1 MANISG
7 SRRRRPY
14 ASAILLLAAL
24 TTTGAAYA
32 VTTSAISNPRA
43 TKASATQIEQGKV
56 LFTEGCSSCH
66 GLAGQGGSSGPSL
79 VGVGAAAVDFQVGTG
94 RMPMAQAETQ
104 AMRKK
109 PVYSQTEID
118 ALAAY
123 VASLGAGP
131 AVPNPS
137 EYDISNANVAR
148 GGEIY
153 RLNCSQCHNY
163 AGKGGALSDGKYAP
177 TLMKA
182 TPKQIYE
189 AMLTGPQGM
198 PVFSDGQI
206 PTKDKQDIIAYI
218 DYLQNAPD
226 QGGAALGRLGPVT
239 ETVFMFT
246 AAIGAVIAV
255 TIWIGAKSR

>member
-7 SRRRRPY
+7 SSRRRPY
-14 ASAILLLAAL
+14 AGAVLLLAAL

-32 VTTSAISNPRA
+32 VTTSAIVSPKSA
-43 TKASATQIEQGKV
+43 AASAEQIELGKR

-79 VGVGAAAVDFQVGTG
+79 IGVGAAAVDFQVGTG
-94 RMPMAQAETQ
+94 RMPMAQADTQ
-104 AMRKK
+104 AMRKP
-109 PVYSQTEID
+109 PVYNQEQID

-123 VASLGAGP
+123 VASFGAGP
-131 AVPNPS
+131 GVPDPS
-137 EYDISNANVAR
+137 QYDFSNANVAR

-177 TLMKA
+177 SVMKA

-189 AMLTGPQGM
+189 AMITGPQGM
-198 PVFSDGQI
+198 PVFSDAQI
-206 PTKDKQDIIAYI
+206 PAKDKQDIIAYI

-226 QGGAALGRLGPVT
+226 PGGAALGRLGPVT

>member
-14 ASAILLLAAL
+14 ASALLLLTAL

-32 VTTSAISNPRA
+32 VTTSAIAKPR
-43 TKASATQIEQGKV
+43 TTEVTASKIQEGKR

-79 VGVGAAAVDFQVGTG
+79 IGVGAAAVDFQVGTG
-94 RMPMAQAETQ
+94 RMPMAQAQVQ
-104 AMRKK
+104 AMRKD
-109 PVYSQTEID
+109 PVYTQAEID

-123 VASLGAGP
+123 VSSMGAGP
-131 AVPNPS
+131 AVPDPS
-137 EYDISNANVAR
+137 QYDFSNANVAR

-189 AMLTGPQGM
+189 AMITGPQGM
-198 PVFSDGQI
+198 PVFSDAQI
-206 PTKDKQDIIAYI
+206 PAKDKQDIIAYI

-226 QGGAALGRLGPVT
+226 PGGAALGRFGPVT
-239 ETVFMFT
+239 ETVFLFT
-246 AAIGAVIAV
+246 AAIGAIIAV